1 MYLCRISYWKFLQ
14 WNILL
19 QVSRCITVF
28 DIDKIFH
35 RVQSL
40 VNNVFKIEYKQE
52 PNSKQTIETWNKNEL
67 PYIALLVIMRFEKK
81 FYEMINFICI
91 ESNDGQYYDKRTI
104 NMTSITLMLNIN
116 IYSSSNA
123 HIECIHYK
131 LAFVFQSIVKMTVC
145 CLWIHNWLR
154 LLHKCR

>member
-1 MYLCRISYWKFLQ
+1 MF
-14 WNILL
+14 
-19 QVSRCITVF
+19 
-28 DIDKIFH
+28 
-35 RVQSL
+35 
-40 VNNVFKIEYKQE
+40 FKIEYKQE

-116 IYSSSNA
+116 IYSLSNA

-131 LAFVFQSIVKMTVC
+131 LAFVFQSIVKM
-145 CLWIHNWLR
+145 
-154 LLHKCR
+154 